1 MFEEAAEEL
10 RALLVR
16 WVEDEGQMGEASKAS
31 KDDEEEMARIWNLE
45 DEMSAKYPKGCS
57 LLQRV
62 APGGDQEEEFLG
74 RIIAD
79 FKSQLPTEVRHCKV
93 AEDEVRR
100 QAKAHLAR
108 MLDGRKVTLVDA
120 QEAEHLLQVPS
131 ACHCG
136 GRTVP
141 VEVVGE
147 SDASARAELINMLQM
162 DPDLLR
168 RLQRQK
174 WCN

>member
-16 WVEDEGQMGEASKAS
+16 WVEDEGQMGEASKVS
-31 KDDEEEMARIWNLE
+31 KDDEEMARIWKLE
-45 DEMSAKYPKGCS
+45 DEMAAKYPKDCS
-57 LLQRV
+57 LLRRV
-62 APGGDQEEEFLG
+62 APGGDREEEFLE
-74 RIIAD
+74 RIVAD
-79 FKSQLPTEVRHCKV
+79 FKDQLPAEVRHCKV
-93 AEDEVRR
+93 AEGEVRR

-108 MLDGRKVTLVDA
+108 MMDGRNVTLVDA
-120 QEAEHLLQVPS
+120 REAEQLLQVPS

-136 GRTVP
+136 DRVVP

-147 SDASARAELINMLQM
+147 SDASARAELISMLQM
-162 DPDLLR
+162 DPELLR
-168 RLQRQK
+168 RLRRQK

>member
-16 WVEDEGQMGEASKAS
+16 WVEDEGQMGEASKVS
-31 KDDEEEMARIWNLE
+31 KDDEEMARIWKLE
-45 DEMSAKYPKGCS
+45 DEMSAKYPKDCS

-62 APGGDQEEEFLG
+62 APGGDQEEEFLE

-79 FKSQLPTEVRHCKV
+79 FNNHLPTDVRHCKV

-100 QAKAHLAR
+100 QAKAQLAR
-108 MLDGRKVTLVDA
+108 MMEGRKVTLVDA
-120 QEAEHLLQVPS
+120 QEAEQLLQVPS

-136 GRTVP
+136 GRVVP

-147 SDASARAELINMLQM
+147 ADASARAELISMLQL